1 MLGDP
6 ESRHVAERGDE
17 EGIAEAMSAKIRNA
31 LVLYRPLL
39 GVDGIELRLHRTVL
53 YNSLYRADDDLLVN
67 PHVYG
72 VSAAFAPVVH
82 LRRQGE
88 SEIFGTYLA
97 SFNRVW
103 EVATPLEVP
112 A

>member
-1 MLGDP
+1 M
-6 ESRHVAERGDE
+6 E
-17 EGIAEAMSAKIRNA
+17 I
-31 LVLYRPLL
+31 
-39 GVDGIELRLHRTVL
+39 RLHRTVL

-72 VSAAFAPVVH
+72 VSAAFAPVLH

-97 SFNRVW
+97 NFDRVW
-103 EVATPLEVP
+103 ESAAPLAIGV
-112 A
+112 